1 MINFLLTAIL
11 SINIKFDRCLQS
23 TLLHTNADVVR
34 GQNLYKIKF
43 LFYFIGKPSIHISPT
58 HLEAVEGQSH
68 TIACSVAS
76 VSVITDVTWIC
87 SAAGYEIVKVV
98 GVDGKFSGG
107 TLSDPSLTI
116 NNIAKS
122 DEGTYVCRATN
133 CFGTT
138 SSECS
143 VLTCKGQFL

>member
-1 MINFLLTAIL
+1 
-11 SINIKFDRCLQS
+11 
-23 TLLHTNADVVR
+23 
-34 GQNLYKIKF
+34 
-43 LFYFIGKPSIHISPT
+43 
-58 HLEAVEGQSH
+58 
-68 TIACSVAS
+68 
-76 VSVITDVTWIC
+76 VTWIKTT
-87 SAAGYEIVKVV
+87 AVGNEIVNVI

-116 NNIAKS
+116 NNIVKS

-138 SSECS
+138 SSEYS